1 MNQTE
6 TDNSI
11 TFSPSKHKYALLED
25 GTIEPLYYESNG
37 EIRDFYEDEGN
48 WYFDFDR
55 YNGNNQQM
63 LMHLRIKEFL
73 ESDVIKL

>member
-1 MNQTE
+1 MNKTE
-6 TDNSI
+6 TDNAL
-11 TFSPSKHKYALLED
+11 TFIPSKHKYALLED
-25 GTIEPLYYESNG
+25 GTIEPLYYEFNG
-37 EIRDFYEDEGN
+37 EKRDFYEDGGN

-55 YNGNNQQM
+55 YNGNQQV